1 MREVFLYGRRGIRD
15 FIVFKQTQK
24 EKDMEKDTKK
34 GVKSRIA
41 SAAWQLFY
49 EKGYNGTTVDDIIE
63 LSGTSKGSFY
73 YYFSTKDE
81 LLNTLSLILDDYYE
95 ELEKKMDPEMNS
107 FSKLLY
113 LNYET
118 HTMMEEKISIDLLA
132 SLYSTQLVSE
142 RESHLLDQ
150 NRNYYRLVNQIVDEG
165 QKRGEIRPDVTV
177 SEVTRYYAMCERA
190 LVSDWC
196 LNKGRYS
203 LGEYSRECMPIMM
216 EHFRG

>member
-1 MREVFLYGRRGIRD
+1 
-15 FIVFKQTQK
+15 
-24 EKDMEKDTKK
+24 MEKDRKK
-34 GVKSRIA
+34 SVKSRIV
-41 SAAWQLFY
+41 SSAWQLFY

-81 LLNTLSLILDDYYE
+81 LLNTLSLILDEYYD
-95 ELEKKMDPEMNS
+95 ELEQKMDPDMNS

-113 LNYET
+113 LNYEV

-150 NRNYYRLVNQIVDEG
+150 NRNYYRLVNQIVEEG
-165 QKRGEIRPDVTV
+165 QKRGQIRTDAAA
-177 SEVTRYYAMCERA
+177 SEVTRYYTMCERA

-203 LGEYSRECMPIMM
+203 LGQYSRECMPLMM
-216 EHFRG
+216 EHFKTC

>member
-1 MREVFLYGRRGIRD
+1 
-15 FIVFKQTQK
+15 
-24 EKDMEKDTKK
+24 MEKDKK
-34 GVKSRIA
+34 KSVKSRIV

-95 ELEKKMDPEMNS
+95 ELDRKMEPEMNS

-113 LNYET
+113 LNYEM
-118 HTMMEEKISIDLLA
+118 HSMMEEKISIDLLA

-150 NRNYYRLVNQIVDEG
+150 NRNYYRLVNQIVEEG
-165 QKRGEIRPDVTV
+165 QKRGQIRTDVPAR
-177 SEVTRYYAMCERA
+177 EVTRYYTMCERA

-203 LGEYSRECMPIMM
+203 LGQYSRECMPFMM
-216 EHFRG
+216 EHFKN

>member
-1 MREVFLYGRRGIRD
+1 MRHFGTQEVRAGG
-15 FIVFKQTQK
+15 
-24 EKDMEKDTKK
+24 KDGMEKDAKK
-34 GVKSRIA
+34 SVKSRIV

-63 LSGTSKGSFY
+63 LSDTSKGSFY

-81 LLNTLSLILDDYYE
+81 LLNTLSLILDEYYE
-95 ELEKKMDPEMNS
+95 ELERKMDPGMNS
-107 FSKLLY
+107 FDKLLY

-118 HTMMEEKISIDLLA
+118 HAMMEEKISIDLLA

-142 RESHLLDQ
+142 KESHLLDQ
-150 NRNYYRLVNQIVDEG
+150 NRNYYRLVTHIVEDG
-165 QKRGEIRPDVTV
+165 QRRGEIRADVPA
-177 SEVTRYYAMCERA
+177 SEVTRYYTMCERA

-203 LGEYSRECMPIMM
+203 LGQYSRECMPVMM
-216 EHFRG
+216 EHFKKSV